1 AFIELFA
8 REAAA
13 EQAAAWK
20 VRADAVGL
28 LAKVATGGPQRSARP
43 TAFVEDCAVPVE
55 SMSEFIAGFRTILDR
70 AGVSYGMFGHADVGC
85 VHVRPALDLTDPEH
99 EQLIRSITD
108 AVVELVADHGGVLW
122 GEHGRG
128 FRGDSVASFLT
139 PETIEVM
146 RLVKRAFDPDDLLNP
161 GKLYRP
167 AGSDR
172 PILAVDEP
180 PLRGQR
186 DRLVPVAIRHRY
198 DSAFACNGNGLCHHH
213 GSTEVMC
220 PSYKATGDPALSPK
234 ARTDLLR
241 AWLSRRA
248 EPTGP
253 DEKARADLEA
263 FEDAIAA
270 NLHQCLSCSACTGH
284 CPVEVDIPELKSKF
298 LNSYYEHRRRPA
310 AHHLLGRFERVAVT
324 GSKLAGWAPRLTA
337 LGARPAGRLLGLV
350 DLPVPKPPSTPGSP
364 PPRFEPGL
372 SQVDLVI
379 MPEVFTTALE
389 PDTLRRAVELLQSMD
404 LSVAVARL
412 VPSGKFDHVKGR
424 RRAFEKSVRAQERL
438 VRSIVDSGAQPV
450 VIEPAVALLH
460 RAEYVHTVA
469 GYPGDAVR
477 HLVEIL
483 DRHRDRIARSPAP
496 AAITLLAHC
505 TEQATA
511 PESVAAWKRVLEAAG
526 HTVTVPGVGC
536 CGMAGIFGHE
546 VENQS
551 MSRALWDLTWAT
563 RIDAEDAVPVATG
576 YSCRSQAARF
586 ADRPVGHPLEHL
598 ID

>member
-1 AFIELFA
+1 MICSTPASCTGRQA
-8 REAAA
+8 RIA
-13 EQAAAWK
+13 
-20 VRADAVGL
+20 
-28 LAKVATGGPQRSARP
+28 P
-43 TAFVEDCAVPVE
+43 FV
-55 SMSEFIAGFRTILDR
+55 
-70 AGVSYGMFGHADVGC
+70 
-85 VHVRPALDLTDPEH
+85 
-99 EQLIRSITD
+99 
-108 AVVELVADHGGVLW
+108 
-122 GEHGRG
+122 
-128 FRGDSVASFLT
+128 
-139 PETIEVM
+139 
-146 RLVKRAFDPDDLLNP
+146 
-161 GKLYRP
+161 
-167 AGSDR
+167 
-172 PILAVDEP
+172 AVDEP

-248 EPTGP
+248 EPTVP

-324 GSKLAGWAPRLTA
+324 GSKLAGWAPRLTPS
-337 LGARPAGRLLGLV
+337 GPRPAGRLLGLV

-563 RIDAEDAVPVATG
+563 RIDADGTVPVATG